1 MKPLI
6 FVGFYFFSEI
16 GQAFNLLGKD
26 PDCRVIILSGNG
38 KAFCAGIDLNF
49 LMQSGFANAD
59 EDLDT
64 ARKSFR
70 ILPMIKDFQSYHMA
84 LEKVI
89 NSLNPAI
96 ELGG

>member
-1 MKPLI
+1 MTE
-6 FVGFYFFSEI
+6 VMS
-16 GQAFNLLGKD
+16 A
-26 PDCRVIILSGNG
+26 
-38 KAFCAGIDLNF
+38 
-49 LMQSGFANAD
+49 SGFANAD

-89 NSLNPAI
+89 NSINPGF
-96 ELGG
+96 ELGGQITFLFRGATLGLLTLGTMIPKPEC